1 MGCITSKHGDG
12 GDRTLAA
19 SSVPVSRKNCHG
31 CTFSSSS
38 KQHSWR
44 IEVDGDVEK
53 LEEIVNPKKSREL
66 KNLKREGSGRKSG
79 TFSFKLGISQRFVEA
94 EHVAAGWPSWLSSA
108 AGEAVHGWVPMQ
120 ADSFEKLDKIGQGTY
135 SSVFKAREVET
146 GRMVALKKVRF
157 DNFQPESIRF
167 MAREITI
174 LRRLNHP
181 NIMKLEGVITSRF
194 SSTIYLVFEYMEHDL
209 SGLSS
214 CPDINFTEAQVKC
227 YMKQLLMGLEHCHLR
242 GVMHRDI
249 KASNILVNNEG
260 VLKLGDFGLAN
271 ILTSKNRQQLTSR
284 VVTLWYRPPELLM
297 GSTSY
302 DVSVDL
308 WSVGCVFAEVLMGK
322 PILKGRTEVEQ
333 LHKIFKLCGSPPDE
347 YWKRLKLPHST
358 MFKPQ
363 HPYESCLQQRCKEI
377 PATALHLLETLLSVE
392 PHKRG
397 TASSSLQ
404 SEYFHTRPYPCDPSS
419 MPKYSPN
426 KEMDAK
432 QRDDLRRKKLGAK
445 IRDPVGVTRKVRR
458 PRKTLQEAN
467 SFNGIIAKEEEH
479 RDNARFG
486 GRNNGADYPKPRE
499 DLNQPFDTRS
509 DTSQVTTVSQGDIYT
524 APPPL
529 TGSNGFA
536 WPKKQKDSKS
546 TLSYNQPSP
555 ISEISYPDSSSFIFR
570 NSDNIFSSSNP
581 DVSEGVHTDSM
592 NRIGP
597 KKLGFC
603 GVMDQQAHNKLE
615 KTDFFDA
622 IDGFP
627 LGELTTKHK
636 NKLKVGCSGP
646 LVFESDQV
654 DELLQWNENHIRQA
668 ARRTRFDQ
676 AFSRCRRITSAL
688 NVFNQIQHP
697 NVHLYNT
704 LIRAYVQNS
713 LPAQAF
719 AFFFEMQWNGI
730 VANTLTYPFL
740 LKACNCLK
748 MVEMIHTQIEKNGFF
763 SDIFV
768 PNALIDNYSKFGALG
783 VKAAL
788 RVFTVMGD
796 RDVVSW
802 NSMVGGLLRVGE
814 LREARKLF
822 DEMPERNIVSW
833 NSILNGYVKE
843 GKLEEAF
850 ELFGNMPQRNI
861 VSWSTMVMGYCKAG
875 DMDMART
882 LFDKMPIKT
891 LVPWTIII
899 SGYAEKGFAK
909 EAIVLCD
916 RMVQDGFEL
925 DDGAIISI
933 LAACAESGSLAV
945 GVKVHDS
952 IERHKVRCSVA
963 VCNALVNMYAKCGS
977 LDRAWSVFNG
987 MSKRDVVSWNVM
999 LHAFAVHG
1007 HGREALH
1014 VFKRMKKEGFN
1025 PDRVTFVGV
1034 LCACSHAGL
1043 IDEGIQCFYTME
1055 KDYGVV
1061 PEIEHYGCMIDL
1073 LGRGGRLKEA
1083 FMLVHAMPFAPNVII
1098 WGTLLG
1104 ACRLHGATELAEKV
1118 RDHHKLDHSDPG
1130 NYSMLANIFAAAG
1143 DWDGVSMVRLRM
1155 KSIGVQKPSGASS
1168 IEIDNEVHEFTVFDR
1183 SHPNFDSIYQ
1193 MVHRLAQDLK
1203 RVVHPKDA
1211 TLLELH
1217 LHLPDSK
1224 QRRQQKYMETC
1235 FLSSNSFTKR
1245 IEFEPSIKAHFPK
1258 KIPSS
1263 FYPRKVAFP
1272 SSITCCNLNEDN
1284 NKPSFDSDWRSFRA
1298 KLVANEKESSPNDPS
1313 SPWADPGSDQ
1323 PPQPVTIG
1331 EKWAHTIHEP
1341 EKGCLLIAT
1350 KKLDG
1355 VHIFERT
1362 VILLLKAGPIGP
1374 SGIILNRP
1382 SLMSIREMRSTILD
1396 GWKEFSDQP
1405 LYFGGPLEDGF
1416 FLVSPTR
1423 DDDSVEKSGG
1433 FEQVMEGVYYGSRES
1448 VGCAAEMVKRN
1459 VVKGGDFRFFDGY
1472 CLWDKEQL
1480 DGEIKAG
1487 FWTVVACSPSVIAPQ
1502 SVGNVGLWEEIL
1514 ELISPKRV
1522 W

>member
-19 SSVPVSRKNCHG
+19 SVPVSRKNCHG

-66 KNLKREGSGRKSG
+66 KSLKREGSGRKSG
-79 TFSFKLGISQRFVEA
+79 TFSFKLGIPQRFVEA

-135 SSVFKAREVET
+135 SSVFKAREIET

-214 CPDINFTEAQVKC
+214 CPDINFSEAQVKC

-260 VLKLGDFGLAN
+260 VLKFGDFGLAN

-333 LHKIFKLCGSPPDE
+333 LHKIFKLCGSPSDE
-347 YWKRLKLPHST
+347 YWKKLKLPHST

-377 PATALHLLETLLSVE
+377 PAAALNLLETLLSVE

-397 TASSSLQ
+397 TASSSLR
-404 SEYFHTRPYPCDPSS
+404 SDYFHTKPYPCDPSS

-445 IRDPVGVTRKVRR
+445 IRDPVGVTIKARR
-458 PRKTLQEAN
+458 PRKMLQEAN
-467 SFNGIIAKEEEH
+467 SFNGTIAKEEEH

-499 DLNQPFDTRS
+499 GLSQPFDTRS
-509 DTSQVTTVSQGDIYT
+509 DTSRVTTVSQGDVYT

-536 WPKKQKDSKS
+536 WPKKQKESKS

-555 ISEISYPDSSSFIFR
+555 TSEISYPDSSSFIFR
-570 NSDNIFSSSNP
+570 NTDNIFRSSNP

-592 NRIGP
+592 NRIES
-597 KKLGFC
+597 KKLGLC
-603 GVMDQQAHNKLE
+603 GVMDQEAHNKLG

-654 DELLQWNENHIRQA
+654 DELLQWNENHIRLA
-668 ARRTRFDQ
+668 ARRT
-676 AFSRCRRITSAL
+676 
-688 NVFNQIQHP
+688 
-697 NVHLYNT
+697 
-704 LIRAYVQNS
+704 RAYVQNS
-713 LPAQAF
+713 QPAQAF

-730 VANTLTYPFL
+730 VANSLTYPFL
-740 LKACNCLK
+740 LKACHCLK
-748 MVEMIHTQIEKNGFF
+748 MVEMIHTQMEKNGFF

-788 RVFTVMGD
+788 RLFMVMGD
-796 RDVVSW
+796 RDAVSW

-850 ELFGNMPQRNI
+850 ELFENMPQRNI
-861 VSWSTMVMGYCKAG
+861 VSWSTMVMGYSKVG
-875 DMDMART
+875 DMDMARAF
-882 LFDKMPIKT
+882 FDKMPIKT

-909 EAIVLCD
+909 EAIALCD
-916 RMVQDGFEL
+916 HMLQDGFEL

-933 LAACAESGSLAV
+933 LAACAKSGSLAV

-952 IERHKVRCSVA
+952 IEMHKVRCSVA

-987 MSKRDVVSWNVM
+987 MSKRDVVSWNIM

-1061 PEIEHYGCMIDL
+1061 PGIEHYGCMIDL

-1083 FMLVHAMPFAPNVII
+1083 FMLVHSMPFEPNAII

-1118 RDHHKLDHSDPG
+1118 HDHHKLDSSDPG
-1130 NYSMLANIFAAAG
+1130 NYSVLANIFAAAG
-1143 DWDGVSMVRLRM
+1143 DWDGVSTVRLRM

-1168 IEIDNEVHEFTVFDR
+1168 IEIDNEVGSGSKASCTSQRCNLAGR
-1183 SHPNFDSIYQ
+1183 SNVLKTGTEFDSA
-1193 MVHRLAQDLK
+1193 RLPIIGSTY
-1203 RVVHPKDA
+1203 RVRRKSTCGGNSASFPSINGQVLA
-1211 TLLELH
+1211 LL
-1217 LHLPDSK
+1217 SF
-1224 QRRQQKYMETC
+1224 R
-1235 FLSSNSFTKR
+1235 SFTY
-1245 IEFEPSIKAHFPK
+1245 ICQI

-1272 SSITCCNLNEDN
+1272 ISITCCHLNEDN
-1284 NKPSFDSDWRSFRA
+1284 SKPTFDSDWRSFRA
-1298 KLVANEKESSPNDPS
+1298 KLVANEKESSPKDPS
-1313 SPWADPGSDQ
+1313 SPCADPGSDQ
-1323 PPQPVTIG
+1323 PRQPVTIG
-1331 EKWAHTIHEP
+1331 DKWAHTIHEP

-1396 GWKEFSDQP
+1396 GWTEFSDQS

-1416 FLVSPTR
+1416 FLVSTKR
-1423 DDDSVEKSGG
+1423 DDDSVEKSGA

-1459 VVKGGDFRFFDGY
+1459 VVEGGDFRFFDGY

-1487 FWTVVACSPSVIAPQ
+1487 FWTVVACSPSVIALQ

-1514 ELISPKRV
+1514 ELISPKKV